1 MNDALLNVLRSV
13 DTPTVCNAI
22 EAAQGKRGFNNFTKA
37 TMVASAPEEK
47 SVVGYALTAKI
58 AATSA
63 PEESTE
69 SLKERRMAYY
79 KYMAEGQRP
88 SVAVI
93 EDCDFPNCVG
103 AFWGEINTTV
113 HNIIRNYVREENIYR
128 GKNIIIVET
137 VKEYVKKVIEL
148 DKRTLEK
155 GNELKIIA
163 VEKEFEDEIKEGRK
177 KYKIRGKIDRIDE
190 LNGDVRVI
198 DYKSGKKIS
207 KRNLTIKNSEELT
220 KEKGIYN
227 LQLLI
232 YILGI
237 RGEFNEKIIK
247 SGIINL
253 KNIRDGVLEGVFN
266 GNTALSN
273 NEMENYKKEIIM
285 IITNILDKNKLFKN

>member
-113 HNIIRNYVREENIYR
+113 HKGFGVSGVVTNGVVRDLGDLPTGFPVIAGSIGPSHAFVHVREF
-128 GKNIIIVET
+128 GKPVSVFGLEVEEGDL
-137 VKEYVKKVIEL
+137 VHADRHGALVIPSLVIPSLQHAIEKLIATERLVL
-148 DKRTLEK
+148 DPARKPDFDFDAFAKAWAAFEAART
-155 GNELKIIA
+155 
-163 VEKEFEDEIKEGRK
+163 
-177 KYKIRGKIDRIDE
+177 
-190 LNGDVRVI
+190 
-198 DYKSGKKIS
+198 
-207 KRNLTIKNSEELT
+207 
-220 KEKGIYN
+220 
-227 LQLLI
+227 
-232 YILGI
+232 
-237 RGEFNEKIIK
+237 
-247 SGIINL
+247 
-253 KNIRDGVLEGVFN
+253 
-266 GNTALSN
+266 
-273 NEMENYKKEIIM
+273 
-285 IITNILDKNKLFKN
+285 